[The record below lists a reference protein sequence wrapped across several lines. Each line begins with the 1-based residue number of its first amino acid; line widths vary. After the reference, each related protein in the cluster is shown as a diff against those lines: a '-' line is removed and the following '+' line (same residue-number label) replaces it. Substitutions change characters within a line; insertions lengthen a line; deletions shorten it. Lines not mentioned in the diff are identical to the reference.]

1 MTDDSTKG
9 GSSSFVASSLAVTS
23 SSEGAKTSLPSG
35 GGDLWAPGTGTI
47 SWLLSEAR
55 RAMTD
60 DPTEGGGT
68 SFLASSLT
76 VAAPCEG
83 AKTSPSWG
91 GGDVWAPVAGEL
103 GFWVSGSGVF
113 WDLFGDSDLEGEGV
127 LGGDAA
133 APLELSVDLDPVF
146 LL

>member
-1 MTDDSTKG
+1 MTNN
-9 GSSSFVASSLAVTS
+9 
-23 SSEGAKTSLPSG
+23 
-35 GGDLWAPGTGTI
+35 
-47 SWLLSEAR
+47 
-55 RAMTD
+55 
-60 DPTEGGGT
+60 PTEGGGM

-103 GFWVSGSGVF
+103 GFWVSGSGFF
-113 WDLFGDSDLEGEGV
+113 WDLFGDPDLEGEGV

-133 APLELSVDLDPVF
+133 APLELSEDLDPVF
-146 LL
+146 LLKFW

>member
-9 GSSSFVASSLAVTS
+9 GSSLFVASSLAVTS
-23 SSEGAKTSLPSG
+23 SCEGAKTSPPWG
-35 GGDLWAPGTGTI
+35 GGDVWAPGAGTI
-47 SWLLSEAR
+47 SWLSSESR

-60 DPTEGGGT
+60 DPSEGGGT

-76 VAAPCEG
+76 VAPPCEG
-83 AKTSPSWG
+83 AKISPSWG

-103 GFWVSGSGVF
+103 GIWVPGSGFF
-113 WDLFGDSDLEGEGV
+113 WDLFGDPDLEGEGV

>member
-1 MTDDSTKG
+1 
-9 GSSSFVASSLAVTS
+9 
-23 SSEGAKTSLPSG
+23 
-35 GGDLWAPGTGTI
+35 
-47 SWLLSEAR
+47 
-55 RAMTD
+55 MTD
-60 DPTEGGGT
+60 DPAEGGDT

-76 VAAPCEG
+76 VAASYKG

-91 GGDVWAPVAGEL
+91 GGDVWVPIAGEL
-103 GFWVSGSGVF
+103 GFWVSGSRFF
-113 WDLFGDSDLEGEGV
+113 WDLFGDSDLEGEEV

>member
-1 MTDDSTKG
+1 
-9 GSSSFVASSLAVTS
+9 
-23 SSEGAKTSLPSG
+23 
-35 GGDLWAPGTGTI
+35 
-47 SWLLSEAR
+47 
-55 RAMTD
+55 MTD
-60 DPTEGGGT
+60 DPTKGGGT
-68 SFLASSLT
+68 SFLALSLA
-76 VAAPCEG
+76 VAPPCEG

-91 GGDVWAPVAGEL
+91 GGDVWAPVAEEL